1 PASPAAVALAAQLAS
16 VDQPH
21 VAPARGAGTAGS
33 RGAGRAIVSPF
44 QRFHKRLSE
53 ADGGRQGV
61 SAARGG
67 AGAPPAGASVNL
79 SALRRV
85 PGLGAAVGGGG
96 PDDGSVL
103 GGGTLRGGAALLEGT
118 SASLTAAPHGRTPSL
133 AAGGAVDP
141 VLERAGRSADAA
153 ADAAEAALR
162 RWAGRGAGAAPDAAA
177 LSASRRGATLRLTR
191 TGNAAAGGIAPAV
204 DDDEALSGDPAAVV
218 AAMSRSVGRVP
229 GAREQAAMRATREP
243 AGLTVGAEGSHGGS
257 TVRAPA
263 PRPALPRE
271 TVPPVVLPTRLALP
285 ELVGR
290 VVTRVVCGAGVTAA
304 FAPSVVSECLPP
316 LGWSTGGK
324 GWMAVAGAGLAAVA
338 AGALRA
344 VGEAAAALPP
354 RCRERGVGRALP
366 GVLVR
371 FTRPGVVP
379 AAALEGDIGQPS
391 PEDLEGFSP
400 DEDAQAAA
408 AEPLVRFVRAYE
420 ALPGSELAKEA
431 SASALRAGRGARVG
445 MAVDAIVCR
454 APDFPSAC
462 DVVVEL
468 LVRDRSARDGGG
480 GVEVPA
486 DAWGR
491 HAGSAAGGQG
501 GAEDFPEAEED
512 EEDEAAASA
521 EAAAAAEEA
530 AAGAWIVV
538 RGAAA
543 AAFCEKPELKTASP
557 EAAVLPAGATVT
569 LRGDR
574 LLGLLQKDT
583 LAREAAARVVREV
596 EEAMAAKEEEEAAEA
611 ARQAEELYGGAA
623 GGAAVPAALAGQPL
637 RVGTSG
643 CGPAATLIR
652 WRILNPGADE
662 ADSVVT
668 DPQPCWWSLGFEEAP
683 APDSGE
689 AAAEGASAGGASA
702 VSVGATS
709 AQMLA
714 GGGGGEE
721 SGEPVLGE
729 FSAELITTLPAMD
742 PALLPAASAGAP
754 LVVWPELSPNGMQWV
769 AFRRAALEG
778 VCPVL
783 EGIAR
788 PAVVPMCPGSGSD
801 GAGACALHVQGA
813 GCVDTGSV
821 LARLALVEASE
832 QPEAA
837 AQAAETTVQLAVA
850 DDGLV
855 SAGRSLFDALQAS
868 GLVPVGGWATFEVD
882 VSFDG
887 GERFLALPDGSSI
900 ITVVDG
906 QATPVLQP
914 LLPADVPFWLGVDVG
929 FAEGGAAGGSDE
941 AVARP
946 RWMEAPGVMESLVV
960 SVRVTGTGAS
970 PVGPAAAL
978 AIEEQTDEASGAA
991 QLGVHVDMGAAVEAA
1006 AAVSSDAEEWAAP
1019 LMLEADVGL
1028 AGFAGLGREA
1038 SPAAA
1043 PASLFS
1049 ASRCSVSAVGP
1060 KKIGPG
1066 AALDISVTGLAT
1078 SRIAADAVAAAQARV
1093 WVSTEDGQSPA
1104 SGDGLAT
1111 LPSIDEGLKPGEQS
1125 FSVSFDKGLSWSQL
1139 ARAKECHGGV
1149 LCAAGATASR
1159 HTEFAVEQFNRAL
1172 RQSNEPL
1179 SLNVFVDVLDPKHVM
1194 ETRDGVPPPVRMA
1207 RVTEDTVVAPALDE
1221 AELAEAH
1228 RVPLGPWHQVMP
1240 PVPADSISTSLE
1252 PPLMATSQWYQVAV
1266 VSTPSGFLV
1275 VAAALGIT
1283 SMRIRDWSST
1293 VSNLHERWQAVHE
1306 ELTGD
1311 ELIKTAGLPASDMA
1325 GGGPLLARLSLPAQ
1339 PECLDIEP
1347 HLQTVLACICD
1358 GHPWVIPMAAL
1369 MPNCAAA
1376 AEAYAENEGATG
1388 KQLMEDPEE
1397 EEAEAQQDA
1406 ESEQDSSD
1414 DEQDAAG
1421 DDGPFSYD
1429 PLDAETFT
1437 AIAAGAEYFP
1447 EYMLPGTGG
1456 TVNVHC
1462 RWAGLPKGVRWET
1475 LEWRGVAHGCGA
1487 LILLMGMHEAPP
1499 GGVAAA
1505 AAGGDSAGAREVAVL
1520 DANSG
1525 CCLLRSGPLRG
1536 LTSAGWAPAGK
1547 GNRSPKAGCKSSD
1560 LGGGALIGMEDGS
1573 LSVWACGAAMR
1584 EARASCLA
1592 TSRQEWEPV
1601 VCGPETMKLL
1611 IRTNVPDEGSL
1622 VRIGDRSS
1630 NTGIWG
1636 GFLAPGHELVFIKR
1650 MFRHRPV
1657 RARCSP
1663 LLLGWRPAANG
1674 PLAKVP
1680 PGGCAARFPGANA
1693 DCGGT
1698 LAMAVLSQDDTGL
1711 DLRATKAFHPIDS
1724 LSSAVEQQPAKF
1736 LPMIRAGEFDDDDAL
1751 SHSDQPAVAGAGLNG
1766 HENDELGRGFAG
1778 FQNWQLSLLGEVVPP
1793 QHQASAVEAR
1803 TKARF
1808 MVAGHDRSGFAF
1820 VSHTAGSKVGVLCP
1834 WFPASEAE
1842 PETRVCRL
1850 GSWRSIDVT
1859 AQPQGTGVGVEP
1871 KVLCA
1876 TDGSQP
1882 LITSLAFADCDSNL
1896 IPPSKLLMPAAAG
1909 GQRCGTVFATSNW
1922 GSFEG
1927 FSVLDSRM
1935 PRTGF
1940 EASQLST
1947 LRRRCMVAEPLR
1959 SRCAVAM
1966 GPGAD
1971 APSGVPSGQQWL
1983 DIAAVTPLR
1992 PPPTVGEGWEGIA
2005 EMTTDAIGDDSG
2017 HYFGHAWKL
2026 MDAQAGFAAQLR
2038 DPYGS
2043 VARLELS
2050 PESLAPHGASLWAYA
2065 DWRLVGKAASTWPAV
2080 ASGRVLPAG
2089 ACAEEEE
2096 DEEYEDGELVV
2107 AHQGQGDQGIGP
2119 EEEEEE

>member
-1 PASPAAVALAAQLAS
+1 MEASDMVAEPGSLFVWGGELPGVPLMIDAADGAQVLALGAPVEGGGAPVALLAEEGISWLSSSGEPEADAELDAGVASRLAQAAEAQAVGCGRKHLLILSRDGSVFACGANEHGQCGLGHNRAVALPLPSPTLRGKRVVAISCGEAHSAALTDDGVLFTFGRGSEGQLGLGRSSRRGHLVGESTGDVLAPRCVAALERMPVAAVACGARFTVVALRSGEVMAMGEGQSGQLGIGRTCAYRDRPCLSARAGGDGAPFVSVAAGWAHALAVSASGDLYAWGDNSRGQLGTGDTRAR
-16 VDQPH
+16 VRPTR
-21 VAPARGAGTAGS
+21 VAAGGGSGSAAEEAKAEAGAEEGSGAVADEGGGRFEVAVAAAGRFHSAAVGADGVLFTWGAARNGQLGHGGLRPSADVVAHA
-33 RGAGRAIVSPF
+33 GAGRSG
-44 QRFHKRLSE
+44 
-53 ADGGRQGV
+53 ADGG
-61 SAARGG
+61 G
-67 AGAPPAGASVNL
+67 AG
-79 SALRRV
+79 
-85 PGLGAAVGGGG
+85 
-96 PDDGSVL
+96 DGS
-103 GGGTLRGGAALLEGT
+103 
-118 SASLTAAPHGRTPSL
+118 
-133 AAGGAVDP
+133 AGSTV
-141 VLERAGRSADAA
+141 R
-153 ADAAEAALR
+153 
-162 RWAGRGAGAAPDAAA
+162 
-177 LSASRRGATLRLTR
+177 
-191 TGNAAAGGIAPAV
+191 
-204 DDDEALSGDPAAVV
+204 
-218 AAMSRSVGRVP
+218 
-229 GAREQAAMRATREP
+229 
-243 AGLTVGAEGSHGGS
+243 LTVGAEGSHGGS

-530 AAGAWIVV
+530 AAGAWTVV

-574 LLGLLQKDT
+574 LLGLLQKDP

-623 GGAAVPAALAGQPL
+623 GGAGAFEGKDSDDADADADAAFEGGSVADGSGPGRAGGAASARRHERL
-637 RVGTSG
+637 RVREPV
-643 CGPAATLIR
+643 CGPDSPAATLIR

-850 DDGLV
+850 GDGLV

-991 QLGVHVDMGAAVEAA
+991 QLGVHVDMAAAVEAA

-1019 LMLEADVGL
+1019 LMLEADIGL

-1066 AALDISVTGLAT
+1066 AVLDISVTGLAT

-1104 SGDGLAT
+1104 SGDGLVLEASAEAADGWAEAVGSAEAEGGAGRAAAVVHVKAT

-1139 ARAKECHGGV
+1139 ARAK
-1149 LCAAGATASR
+1149 
-1159 HTEFAVEQFNRAL
+1159 
-1172 RQSNEPL
+1172 
-1179 SLNVFVDVLDPKHVM
+1179 
-1194 ETRDGVPPPVRMA
+1194 
-1207 RVTEDTVVAPALDE
+1207 VA
-1221 AELAEAH
+1221 
-1228 RVPLGPWHQVMP
+1228 
-1240 PVPADSISTSLE
+1240 
-1252 PPLMATSQWYQVAV
+1252 
-1266 VSTPSGFLV
+1266 
-1275 VAAALGIT
+1275 
-1283 SMRIRDWSST
+1283 
-1293 VSNLHERWQAVHE
+1293 
-1306 ELTGD
+1306 
-1311 ELIKTAGLPASDMA
+1311 K
-1325 GGGPLLARLSLPAQ
+1325 
-1339 PECLDIEP
+1339 
-1347 HLQTVLACICD
+1347 
-1358 GHPWVIPMAAL
+1358 
-1369 MPNCAAA
+1369 
-1376 AEAYAENEGATG
+1376 
-1388 KQLMEDPEE
+1388 K
-1397 EEAEAQQDA
+1397 
-1406 ESEQDSSD
+1406 
-1414 DEQDAAG
+1414 
-1421 DDGPFSYD
+1421 
-1429 PLDAETFT
+1429 
-1437 AIAAGAEYFP
+1437 
-1447 EYMLPGTGG
+1447 
-1456 TVNVHC
+1456 
-1462 RWAGLPKGVRWET
+1462 
-1475 LEWRGVAHGCGA
+1475 
-1487 LILLMGMHEAPP
+1487 
-1499 GGVAAA
+1499 
-1505 AAGGDSAGAREVAVL
+1505 
-1520 DANSG
+1520 
-1525 CCLLRSGPLRG
+1525 
-1536 LTSAGWAPAGK
+1536 
-1547 GNRSPKAGCKSSD
+1547 
-1560 LGGGALIGMEDGS
+1560 
-1573 LSVWACGAAMR
+1573 
-1584 EARASCLA
+1584 
-1592 TSRQEWEPV
+1592 
-1601 VCGPETMKLL
+1601 
-1611 IRTNVPDEGSL
+1611 
-1622 VRIGDRSS
+1622 
-1630 NTGIWG
+1630 
-1636 GFLAPGHELVFIKR
+1636 
-1650 MFRHRPV
+1650 
-1657 RARCSP
+1657 
-1663 LLLGWRPAANG
+1663 
-1674 PLAKVP
+1674 
-1680 PGGCAARFPGANA
+1680 
-1693 DCGGT
+1693 
-1698 LAMAVLSQDDTGL
+1698 
-1711 DLRATKAFHPIDS
+1711 
-1724 LSSAVEQQPAKF
+1724 
-1736 LPMIRAGEFDDDDAL
+1736 
-1751 SHSDQPAVAGAGLNG
+1751 
-1766 HENDELGRGFAG
+1766 
-1778 FQNWQLSLLGEVVPP
+1778 
-1793 QHQASAVEAR
+1793 
-1803 TKARF
+1803 
-1808 MVAGHDRSGFAF
+1808 
-1820 VSHTAGSKVGVLCP
+1820 
-1834 WFPASEAE
+1834 
-1842 PETRVCRL
+1842 
-1850 GSWRSIDVT
+1850 
-1859 AQPQGTGVGVEP
+1859 
-1871 KVLCA
+1871 
-1876 TDGSQP
+1876 
-1882 LITSLAFADCDSNL
+1882 
-1896 IPPSKLLMPAAAG
+1896 
-1909 GQRCGTVFATSNW
+1909 
-1922 GSFEG
+1922 
-1927 FSVLDSRM
+1927 
-1935 PRTGF
+1935 
-1940 EASQLST
+1940 
-1947 LRRRCMVAEPLR
+1947 
-1959 SRCAVAM
+1959 
-1966 GPGAD
+1966 
-1971 APSGVPSGQQWL
+1971 
-1983 DIAAVTPLR
+1983 
-1992 PPPTVGEGWEGIA
+1992 
-2005 EMTTDAIGDDSG
+2005 
-2017 HYFGHAWKL
+2017 
-2026 MDAQAGFAAQLR
+2026 
-2038 DPYGS
+2038 
-2043 VARLELS
+2043 
-2050 PESLAPHGASLWAYA
+2050 
-2065 DWRLVGKAASTWPAV
+2065 
-2080 ASGRVLPAG
+2080 
-2089 ACAEEEE
+2089 
-2096 DEEYEDGELVV
+2096 
-2107 AHQGQGDQGIGP
+2107 
-2119 EEEEEE
+2119 

>member
-1 PASPAAVALAAQLAS
+1 MEASDMVAEPGSLFVWGGELPGVPLMIDAADGAQVLALGAPVEGGGAPVALLAEEGISWLSSSGEPEADAELDAGVASRLAQAAEAQAVGCGRKHLLILSRDGSVFACGANEHGQCGLGHNRAVALPLPSPTLRGKRVVAISCGEAHSAALTDDGVLFTFGRGSEGQLGLGRSSRRGHLVGESTGDVLAPRCVAALERMPVAAVACGARFTVVALRSGEVMAMGEGQSGQLGIGRTCAYRDRPCLSARAGGDGAPFVTVAAGWAHALAVSASGDLYAWGDNSRGQLGTGDTRARVRPTRVAAGGGSGSAAEEAKAEAS
-16 VDQPH
+16 AEEGSGA
-21 VAPARGAGTAGS
+21 VADEGGGRFAVAVAAAGRFHSAAVGADGVLFTWGAARNGQLGHDGLRPSADVVAHA
-33 RGAGRAIVSPF
+33 GAGRSG
-44 QRFHKRLSE
+44 
-53 ADGGRQGV
+53 ADGG
-61 SAARGG
+61 G
-67 AGAPPAGASVNL
+67 AG
-79 SALRRV
+79 
-85 PGLGAAVGGGG
+85 
-96 PDDGSVL
+96 DGSA
-103 GGGTLRGGAALLEGT
+103 G
-118 SASLTAAPHGRTPSL
+118 STAR
-133 AAGGAVDP
+133 
-141 VLERAGRSADAA
+141 
-153 ADAAEAALR
+153 
-162 RWAGRGAGAAPDAAA
+162 
-177 LSASRRGATLRLTR
+177 
-191 TGNAAAGGIAPAV
+191 
-204 DDDEALSGDPAAVV
+204 
-218 AAMSRSVGRVP
+218 
-229 GAREQAAMRATREP
+229 
-243 AGLTVGAEGSHGGS
+243 LTVGAVGSHGGS

-530 AAGAWIVV
+530 AAGAWTVV

-574 LLGLLQKDT
+574 LLGLLQKDP

-623 GGAAVPAALAGQPL
+623 GGAGAFEGKDSDDADADADAAFEGGSVADGSGPGRAGGAASARRHERL
-637 RVGTSG
+637 RVREPV
-643 CGPAATLIR
+643 CGPDSPAATLIR

-850 DDGLV
+850 GDGLV

-941 AVARP
+941 ALARP

-960 SVRVTGTGAS
+960 SVRATGTGAS

-1019 LMLEADVGL
+1019 LMLEADIGL

-1104 SGDGLAT
+1104 SGDGLVLEASAEAADGWAEAVGSAEAEGGAGRAAAVVHVKAT

-1139 ARAKECHGGV
+1139 ARAK
-1149 LCAAGATASR
+1149 
-1159 HTEFAVEQFNRAL
+1159 
-1172 RQSNEPL
+1172 
-1179 SLNVFVDVLDPKHVM
+1179 
-1194 ETRDGVPPPVRMA
+1194 
-1207 RVTEDTVVAPALDE
+1207 VA
-1221 AELAEAH
+1221 
-1228 RVPLGPWHQVMP
+1228 
-1240 PVPADSISTSLE
+1240 
-1252 PPLMATSQWYQVAV
+1252 
-1266 VSTPSGFLV
+1266 
-1275 VAAALGIT
+1275 
-1283 SMRIRDWSST
+1283 
-1293 VSNLHERWQAVHE
+1293 
-1306 ELTGD
+1306 
-1311 ELIKTAGLPASDMA
+1311 K
-1325 GGGPLLARLSLPAQ
+1325 
-1339 PECLDIEP
+1339 
-1347 HLQTVLACICD
+1347 
-1358 GHPWVIPMAAL
+1358 
-1369 MPNCAAA
+1369 
-1376 AEAYAENEGATG
+1376 
-1388 KQLMEDPEE
+1388 K
-1397 EEAEAQQDA
+1397 
-1406 ESEQDSSD
+1406 
-1414 DEQDAAG
+1414 
-1421 DDGPFSYD
+1421 
-1429 PLDAETFT
+1429 
-1437 AIAAGAEYFP
+1437 
-1447 EYMLPGTGG
+1447 
-1456 TVNVHC
+1456 
-1462 RWAGLPKGVRWET
+1462 
-1475 LEWRGVAHGCGA
+1475 
-1487 LILLMGMHEAPP
+1487 
-1499 GGVAAA
+1499 
-1505 AAGGDSAGAREVAVL
+1505 
-1520 DANSG
+1520 
-1525 CCLLRSGPLRG
+1525 
-1536 LTSAGWAPAGK
+1536 
-1547 GNRSPKAGCKSSD
+1547 
-1560 LGGGALIGMEDGS
+1560 
-1573 LSVWACGAAMR
+1573 
-1584 EARASCLA
+1584 
-1592 TSRQEWEPV
+1592 
-1601 VCGPETMKLL
+1601 
-1611 IRTNVPDEGSL
+1611 
-1622 VRIGDRSS
+1622 
-1630 NTGIWG
+1630 
-1636 GFLAPGHELVFIKR
+1636 
-1650 MFRHRPV
+1650 
-1657 RARCSP
+1657 
-1663 LLLGWRPAANG
+1663 
-1674 PLAKVP
+1674 
-1680 PGGCAARFPGANA
+1680 
-1693 DCGGT
+1693 
-1698 LAMAVLSQDDTGL
+1698 
-1711 DLRATKAFHPIDS
+1711 
-1724 LSSAVEQQPAKF
+1724 
-1736 LPMIRAGEFDDDDAL
+1736 
-1751 SHSDQPAVAGAGLNG
+1751 
-1766 HENDELGRGFAG
+1766 
-1778 FQNWQLSLLGEVVPP
+1778 
-1793 QHQASAVEAR
+1793 
-1803 TKARF
+1803 
-1808 MVAGHDRSGFAF
+1808 
-1820 VSHTAGSKVGVLCP
+1820 
-1834 WFPASEAE
+1834 
-1842 PETRVCRL
+1842 
-1850 GSWRSIDVT
+1850 
-1859 AQPQGTGVGVEP
+1859 
-1871 KVLCA
+1871 
-1876 TDGSQP
+1876 
-1882 LITSLAFADCDSNL
+1882 
-1896 IPPSKLLMPAAAG
+1896 
-1909 GQRCGTVFATSNW
+1909 
-1922 GSFEG
+1922 
-1927 FSVLDSRM
+1927 
-1935 PRTGF
+1935 
-1940 EASQLST
+1940 
-1947 LRRRCMVAEPLR
+1947 
-1959 SRCAVAM
+1959 
-1966 GPGAD
+1966 
-1971 APSGVPSGQQWL
+1971 
-1983 DIAAVTPLR
+1983 
-1992 PPPTVGEGWEGIA
+1992 
-2005 EMTTDAIGDDSG
+2005 
-2017 HYFGHAWKL
+2017 
-2026 MDAQAGFAAQLR
+2026 
-2038 DPYGS
+2038 
-2043 VARLELS
+2043 
-2050 PESLAPHGASLWAYA
+2050 
-2065 DWRLVGKAASTWPAV
+2065 
-2080 ASGRVLPAG
+2080 
-2089 ACAEEEE
+2089 
-2096 DEEYEDGELVV
+2096 
-2107 AHQGQGDQGIGP
+2107 
-2119 EEEEEE
+2119 

>member
-1 PASPAAVALAAQLAS
+1 MAMGEGQSGQLGIGRTCAYRDRPCLSARAGGDGAPFVSVAAGWAHALAVSASGDLYAWGDNSRGQLGTGDTRARVRPTRVAAGGGSGSAAEEAKAEASAEEGSGAVADEGGGRFEVAVAAAGRFHSAAVGADGVLFTWGAARNGQLGHDGLRPSADVVAHAGAGRSGADGGGAGDGSAGSTARDDAGPGEAAMTRSTRPASPAAVALAAQLAS

-133 AAGGAVDP
+133 AAGGTVDP

-530 AAGAWIVV
+530 AAGAWTVV

-574 LLGLLQKDT
+574 LLGLLQKDP

-623 GGAAVPAALAGQPL
+623 GGAGAFEGKDSDDADADADAAFEGGSVADGSGPGRAGGAASARRHERL
-637 RVGTSG
+637 RVREPV
-643 CGPAATLIR
+643 CGPDSPAATLIR

-850 DDGLV
+850 GDGLV

-887 GERFLALPDGSSI
+887 GERFLALPDGSST

-941 AVARP
+941 ALARP

-960 SVRVTGTGAS
+960 SVRATGTGAS

-1019 LMLEADVGL
+1019 LMLEADIGL

-1104 SGDGLAT
+1104 SGDGLVLEASAESADGWAEAVGSAEAEGGAGRAAAVVHVKAT

-1139 ARAKECHGGV
+1139 ARAK
-1149 LCAAGATASR
+1149 
-1159 HTEFAVEQFNRAL
+1159 
-1172 RQSNEPL
+1172 
-1179 SLNVFVDVLDPKHVM
+1179 
-1194 ETRDGVPPPVRMA
+1194 
-1207 RVTEDTVVAPALDE
+1207 VA
-1221 AELAEAH
+1221 
-1228 RVPLGPWHQVMP
+1228 
-1240 PVPADSISTSLE
+1240 
-1252 PPLMATSQWYQVAV
+1252 
-1266 VSTPSGFLV
+1266 
-1275 VAAALGIT
+1275 
-1283 SMRIRDWSST
+1283 
-1293 VSNLHERWQAVHE
+1293 
-1306 ELTGD
+1306 
-1311 ELIKTAGLPASDMA
+1311 K
-1325 GGGPLLARLSLPAQ
+1325 
-1339 PECLDIEP
+1339 
-1347 HLQTVLACICD
+1347 
-1358 GHPWVIPMAAL
+1358 
-1369 MPNCAAA
+1369 
-1376 AEAYAENEGATG
+1376 
-1388 KQLMEDPEE
+1388 K
-1397 EEAEAQQDA
+1397 
-1406 ESEQDSSD
+1406 
-1414 DEQDAAG
+1414 
-1421 DDGPFSYD
+1421 
-1429 PLDAETFT
+1429 
-1437 AIAAGAEYFP
+1437 
-1447 EYMLPGTGG
+1447 
-1456 TVNVHC
+1456 
-1462 RWAGLPKGVRWET
+1462 
-1475 LEWRGVAHGCGA
+1475 
-1487 LILLMGMHEAPP
+1487 
-1499 GGVAAA
+1499 
-1505 AAGGDSAGAREVAVL
+1505 
-1520 DANSG
+1520 
-1525 CCLLRSGPLRG
+1525 
-1536 LTSAGWAPAGK
+1536 
-1547 GNRSPKAGCKSSD
+1547 
-1560 LGGGALIGMEDGS
+1560 
-1573 LSVWACGAAMR
+1573 
-1584 EARASCLA
+1584 
-1592 TSRQEWEPV
+1592 
-1601 VCGPETMKLL
+1601 
-1611 IRTNVPDEGSL
+1611 
-1622 VRIGDRSS
+1622 
-1630 NTGIWG
+1630 
-1636 GFLAPGHELVFIKR
+1636 
-1650 MFRHRPV
+1650 
-1657 RARCSP
+1657 
-1663 LLLGWRPAANG
+1663 
-1674 PLAKVP
+1674 
-1680 PGGCAARFPGANA
+1680 
-1693 DCGGT
+1693 
-1698 LAMAVLSQDDTGL
+1698 
-1711 DLRATKAFHPIDS
+1711 
-1724 LSSAVEQQPAKF
+1724 
-1736 LPMIRAGEFDDDDAL
+1736 
-1751 SHSDQPAVAGAGLNG
+1751 
-1766 HENDELGRGFAG
+1766 
-1778 FQNWQLSLLGEVVPP
+1778 
-1793 QHQASAVEAR
+1793 
-1803 TKARF
+1803 
-1808 MVAGHDRSGFAF
+1808 
-1820 VSHTAGSKVGVLCP
+1820 
-1834 WFPASEAE
+1834 
-1842 PETRVCRL
+1842 
-1850 GSWRSIDVT
+1850 
-1859 AQPQGTGVGVEP
+1859 
-1871 KVLCA
+1871 
-1876 TDGSQP
+1876 
-1882 LITSLAFADCDSNL
+1882 
-1896 IPPSKLLMPAAAG
+1896 
-1909 GQRCGTVFATSNW
+1909 
-1922 GSFEG
+1922 
-1927 FSVLDSRM
+1927 
-1935 PRTGF
+1935 
-1940 EASQLST
+1940 
-1947 LRRRCMVAEPLR
+1947 
-1959 SRCAVAM
+1959 
-1966 GPGAD
+1966 
-1971 APSGVPSGQQWL
+1971 
-1983 DIAAVTPLR
+1983 
-1992 PPPTVGEGWEGIA
+1992 
-2005 EMTTDAIGDDSG
+2005 
-2017 HYFGHAWKL
+2017 
-2026 MDAQAGFAAQLR
+2026 
-2038 DPYGS
+2038 
-2043 VARLELS
+2043 
-2050 PESLAPHGASLWAYA
+2050 
-2065 DWRLVGKAASTWPAV
+2065 
-2080 ASGRVLPAG
+2080 
-2089 ACAEEEE
+2089 
-2096 DEEYEDGELVV
+2096 
-2107 AHQGQGDQGIGP
+2107 
-2119 EEEEEE
+2119 

>member
-1 PASPAAVALAAQLAS
+1 MEASDMVAEPGSLFVWGGELPGVPLMIDAADGAQVLALGAPVEGGGAPVALLAEEGISWLSSSGEPEADAELDAGVASRLAQAAEAQAVGCGRKHLLILSRDGSVFACGANEHGQCGLGHNRAVALPLPSPTLRGKRVVAISCGEAHSAALTDDGVLFTFGRGSEGQLGLGRSSRRGHLVGESTGDVLAPRCVAALERMPVAAVACGARFTVVALRSGEVMAMGEGQSGQLGIGRTCAYRDRPCLSARAGGDGAPFVSVAAGWAHALAVSAS
-16 VDQPH
+16 GDLY
-21 VAPARGAGTAGS
+21 AWGDNS
-33 RGAGRAIVSPF
+33 RGQLGTGDTRARVRPTRVAAGGGSGSAAEEAKAEAGAEEGSGAVADEGGGRFEVAVAAAGR
-44 QRFHKRLSE
+44 FHS
-53 ADGGRQGV
+53 
-61 SAARGG
+61 
-67 AGAPPAGASVNL
+67 
-79 SALRRV
+79 
-85 PGLGAAVGGGG
+85 AAVGA
-96 PDDGSVL
+96 DGV
-103 GGGTLRGGAALLEGT
+103 
-118 SASLTAAPHGRTPSL
+118 
-133 AAGGAVDP
+133 
-141 VLERAGRSADAA
+141 
-153 ADAAEAALR
+153 
-162 RWAGRGAGAAPDAAA
+162 
-177 LSASRRGATLRLTR
+177 RGATLRLTR

-243 AGLTVGAEGSHGGS
+243 AGLTVGAVGSHGGS

-530 AAGAWIVV
+530 AAGAWTVV

-574 LLGLLQKDT
+574 LLGLLQKDP

-623 GGAAVPAALAGQPL
+623 GGAGAFEGKDSDDADADADAAFEGGSVADGSGPGRAGGAASARRHERL
-637 RVGTSG
+637 RVREPV
-643 CGPAATLIR
+643 CGPDSPAATLIR

-887 GERFLALPDGSSI
+887 GERFLALPDGSST

-970 PVGPAAAL
+970 PVRPAAAL

-1104 SGDGLAT
+1104 SGDGLVLEASAEAADGWAEAVGSAEAEGGAGRAAAVVHVKAT

-1139 ARAKECHGGV
+1139 ARAK
-1149 LCAAGATASR
+1149 
-1159 HTEFAVEQFNRAL
+1159 
-1172 RQSNEPL
+1172 
-1179 SLNVFVDVLDPKHVM
+1179 
-1194 ETRDGVPPPVRMA
+1194 
-1207 RVTEDTVVAPALDE
+1207 VA
-1221 AELAEAH
+1221 
-1228 RVPLGPWHQVMP
+1228 
-1240 PVPADSISTSLE
+1240 
-1252 PPLMATSQWYQVAV
+1252 
-1266 VSTPSGFLV
+1266 
-1275 VAAALGIT
+1275 
-1283 SMRIRDWSST
+1283 
-1293 VSNLHERWQAVHE
+1293 
-1306 ELTGD
+1306 
-1311 ELIKTAGLPASDMA
+1311 K
-1325 GGGPLLARLSLPAQ
+1325 
-1339 PECLDIEP
+1339 
-1347 HLQTVLACICD
+1347 
-1358 GHPWVIPMAAL
+1358 
-1369 MPNCAAA
+1369 
-1376 AEAYAENEGATG
+1376 
-1388 KQLMEDPEE
+1388 K
-1397 EEAEAQQDA
+1397 
-1406 ESEQDSSD
+1406 
-1414 DEQDAAG
+1414 
-1421 DDGPFSYD
+1421 
-1429 PLDAETFT
+1429 
-1437 AIAAGAEYFP
+1437 
-1447 EYMLPGTGG
+1447 
-1456 TVNVHC
+1456 
-1462 RWAGLPKGVRWET
+1462 
-1475 LEWRGVAHGCGA
+1475 
-1487 LILLMGMHEAPP
+1487 
-1499 GGVAAA
+1499 
-1505 AAGGDSAGAREVAVL
+1505 
-1520 DANSG
+1520 
-1525 CCLLRSGPLRG
+1525 
-1536 LTSAGWAPAGK
+1536 
-1547 GNRSPKAGCKSSD
+1547 
-1560 LGGGALIGMEDGS
+1560 
-1573 LSVWACGAAMR
+1573 
-1584 EARASCLA
+1584 
-1592 TSRQEWEPV
+1592 
-1601 VCGPETMKLL
+1601 
-1611 IRTNVPDEGSL
+1611 
-1622 VRIGDRSS
+1622 
-1630 NTGIWG
+1630 
-1636 GFLAPGHELVFIKR
+1636 
-1650 MFRHRPV
+1650 
-1657 RARCSP
+1657 
-1663 LLLGWRPAANG
+1663 
-1674 PLAKVP
+1674 
-1680 PGGCAARFPGANA
+1680 
-1693 DCGGT
+1693 
-1698 LAMAVLSQDDTGL
+1698 
-1711 DLRATKAFHPIDS
+1711 
-1724 LSSAVEQQPAKF
+1724 
-1736 LPMIRAGEFDDDDAL
+1736 
-1751 SHSDQPAVAGAGLNG
+1751 
-1766 HENDELGRGFAG
+1766 
-1778 FQNWQLSLLGEVVPP
+1778 
-1793 QHQASAVEAR
+1793 
-1803 TKARF
+1803 
-1808 MVAGHDRSGFAF
+1808 
-1820 VSHTAGSKVGVLCP
+1820 
-1834 WFPASEAE
+1834 
-1842 PETRVCRL
+1842 
-1850 GSWRSIDVT
+1850 
-1859 AQPQGTGVGVEP
+1859 
-1871 KVLCA
+1871 
-1876 TDGSQP
+1876 
-1882 LITSLAFADCDSNL
+1882 
-1896 IPPSKLLMPAAAG
+1896 
-1909 GQRCGTVFATSNW
+1909 
-1922 GSFEG
+1922 
-1927 FSVLDSRM
+1927 
-1935 PRTGF
+1935 
-1940 EASQLST
+1940 
-1947 LRRRCMVAEPLR
+1947 
-1959 SRCAVAM
+1959 
-1966 GPGAD
+1966 
-1971 APSGVPSGQQWL
+1971 
-1983 DIAAVTPLR
+1983 
-1992 PPPTVGEGWEGIA
+1992 
-2005 EMTTDAIGDDSG
+2005 
-2017 HYFGHAWKL
+2017 
-2026 MDAQAGFAAQLR
+2026 
-2038 DPYGS
+2038 
-2043 VARLELS
+2043 
-2050 PESLAPHGASLWAYA
+2050 
-2065 DWRLVGKAASTWPAV
+2065 
-2080 ASGRVLPAG
+2080 
-2089 ACAEEEE
+2089 
-2096 DEEYEDGELVV
+2096 
-2107 AHQGQGDQGIGP
+2107 
-2119 EEEEEE
+2119 

>member
-1 PASPAAVALAAQLAS
+1 MA
-16 VDQPH
+16 
-21 VAPARGAGTAGS
+21 
-33 RGAGRAIVSPF
+33 
-44 QRFHKRLSE
+44 
-53 ADGGRQGV
+53 
-61 SAARGG
+61 AARG
-67 AGAPPAGASVNL
+67 P
-79 SALRRV
+79 
-85 PGLGAAVGGGG
+85 
-96 PDDGSVL
+96 
-103 GGGTLRGGAALLEGT
+103 
-118 SASLTAAPHGRTPSL
+118 
-133 AAGGAVDP
+133 
-141 VLERAGRSADAA
+141 
-153 ADAAEAALR
+153 
-162 RWAGRGAGAAPDAAA
+162 AAPD
-177 LSASRRGATLRLTR
+177 
-191 TGNAAAGGIAPAV
+191 N
-204 DDDEALSGDPAAVV
+204 
-218 AAMSRSVGRVP
+218 
-229 GAREQAAMRATREP
+229 Q
-243 AGLTVGAEGSHGGS
+243 
-257 TVRAPA
+257 
-263 PRPALPRE
+263 
-271 TVPPVVLPTRLALP
+271 
-285 ELVGR
+285 
-290 VVTRVVCGAGVTAA
+290 
-304 FAPSVVSECLPP
+304 
-316 LGWSTGGK
+316 
-324 GWMAVAGAGLAAVA
+324 
-338 AGALRA
+338 
-344 VGEAAAALPP
+344 
-354 RCRERGVGRALP
+354 
-366 GVLVR
+366 
-371 FTRPGVVP
+371 
-379 AAALEGDIGQPS
+379 
-391 PEDLEGFSP
+391 
-400 DEDAQAAA
+400 
-408 AEPLVRFVRAYE
+408 
-420 ALPGSELAKEA
+420 
-431 SASALRAGRGARVG
+431 
-445 MAVDAIVCR
+445 
-454 APDFPSAC
+454 
-462 DVVVEL
+462 
-468 LVRDRSARDGGG
+468 
-480 GVEVPA
+480 
-486 DAWGR
+486 
-491 HAGSAAGGQG
+491 
-501 GAEDFPEAEED
+501 
-512 EEDEAAASA
+512 
-521 EAAAAAEEA
+521 
-530 AAGAWIVV
+530 
-538 RGAAA
+538 
-543 AAFCEKPELKTASP
+543 
-557 EAAVLPAGATVT
+557 
-569 LRGDR
+569 
-574 LLGLLQKDT
+574 
-583 LAREAAARVVREV
+583 
-596 EEAMAAKEEEEAAEA
+596 
-611 ARQAEELYGGAA
+611 
-623 GGAAVPAALAGQPL
+623 
-637 RVGTSG
+637 
-643 CGPAATLIR
+643 
-652 WRILNPGADE
+652 
-662 ADSVVT
+662 
-668 DPQPCWWSLGFEEAP
+668 
-683 APDSGE
+683 
-689 AAAEGASAGGASA
+689 
-702 VSVGATS
+702 
-709 AQMLA
+709 
-714 GGGGGEE
+714 
-721 SGEPVLGE
+721 
-729 FSAELITTLPAMD
+729 
-742 PALLPAASAGAP
+742 
-754 LVVWPELSPNGMQWV
+754 
-769 AFRRAALEG
+769 
-778 VCPVL
+778 
-783 EGIAR
+783 
-788 PAVVPMCPGSGSD
+788 
-801 GAGACALHVQGA
+801 
-813 GCVDTGSV
+813 
-821 LARLALVEASE
+821 
-832 QPEAA
+832 
-837 AQAAETTVQLAVA
+837 
-850 DDGLV
+850 
-855 SAGRSLFDALQAS
+855 
-868 GLVPVGGWATFEVD
+868 
-882 VSFDG
+882 
-887 GERFLALPDGSSI
+887 
-900 ITVVDG
+900 
-906 QATPVLQP
+906 
-914 LLPADVPFWLGVDVG
+914 
-929 FAEGGAAGGSDE
+929 
-941 AVARP
+941 
-946 RWMEAPGVMESLVV
+946 
-960 SVRVTGTGAS
+960 
-970 PVGPAAAL
+970 
-978 AIEEQTDEASGAA
+978 
-991 QLGVHVDMGAAVEAA
+991 
-1006 AAVSSDAEEWAAP
+1006 
-1019 LMLEADVGL
+1019 
-1028 AGFAGLGREA
+1028 
-1038 SPAAA
+1038 
-1043 PASLFS
+1043 
-1049 ASRCSVSAVGP
+1049 
-1060 KKIGPG
+1060 
-1066 AALDISVTGLAT
+1066 
-1078 SRIAADAVAAAQARV
+1078 
-1093 WVSTEDGQSPA
+1093 
-1104 SGDGLAT
+1104 
-1111 LPSIDEGLKPGEQS
+1111 
-1125 FSVSFDKGLSWSQL
+1125 
-1139 ARAKECHGGV
+1139 
-1149 LCAAGATASR
+1149 
-1159 HTEFAVEQFNRAL
+1159 
-1172 RQSNEPL
+1172 
-1179 SLNVFVDVLDPKHVM
+1179 VFVDVLDPKHVM

-1266 VSTPSGFLV
+1266 VSTPS
-1275 VAAALGIT
+1275 GIT

-1560 LGGGALIGMEDGS
+1560 LGGGALLGMEDGS

-1820 VSHTAGSKVGVLCP
+1820 VGHTAGSKVGVLCP

-2065 DWRLVGKAASTWPAV
+2065 DWRLVGRAASTWPAV

-2107 AHQGQGDQGIGP
+2107 AHQGQGDQGTGP
-2119 EEEEEE
+2119 EEEEEEGDEEFKPASPDRKSVV